1 MHVLSTAKFEAQW
14 QFASGITGVAGDI
27 AGEKFSGAVAVESP
41 EISSLTLSA
50 ITGGQDIGLYCKNF
64 ALPVGY
70 SDTRTSSTLMA
81 TRCFFIGA
89 RHRLRQG
96 KERTLARGR

>member
-41 EISSLTLSA
+41 EISSLTLS
-50 ITGGQDIGLYCKNF
+50 QREDK
-64 ALPVGY
+64 
-70 SDTRTSSTLMA
+70 TSASTA
-81 TRCFFIGA
+81 
-89 RHRLRQG
+89 
-96 KERTLARGR
+96 RTLLCPLAIRTPELAQH